1 MFIDEVVM
9 EVTAGRGGDGCM
21 AFLREKFVP
30 MGGPNGGNGGK
41 GADIIFKADE
51 GLKTLVDLRYL
62 KTVKGDSGLNG
73 EGKNKNGKFAE
84 DKIIKVPVGT
94 TIKDYDSN
102 LVIADLTKHGEEV
115 IVAYGGKGG
124 RGNVTLA
131 TRNNPCP
138 SFAERGEPGE
148 VRKIKV
154 ELRMLADVGLVGMP
168 SVGKSTL
175 LSMITNANPK
185 IASYHFTTLSPNLGV
200 VTTKDRYNYVIA
212 DLPGLI
218 EGASTGTG
226 LGHKFLKHIER
237 TKIIAHIID
246 MSASEGRDPYE
257 DYLVIRKELE
267 EFSPKL
273 LNKQEIIIANKM
285 DLPSAKENLNLF
297 KQKINKEAYEISA
310 LNNQNLDTIINVLAD
325 LVKNTKSEVLFD
337 EDIQESHVLYKFKKE
352 KPFTIIKENEHT
364 YIIKGEQ
371 VEKIFKMINFNTE
384 EAIQRFAKKLR
395 NMGVDEELER
405 LGVEEGDIIRILD
418 YEFEEKNVKFLLNRA
433 KT

>member
-1 MFIDEVVM
+1 MFIDEVLM
-9 EVTAGRGGDGCM
+9 EVVAGRGGDGCM
-21 AFLREKFVP
+21 AFRREKFVP

-41 GADIIFKADE
+41 GADIVFKADE
-51 GLKTLVDLRYL
+51 GLKTLIDLRYL
-62 KTVKGDSGLNG
+62 KNVKGEPGKNG
-73 EGKNKNGKFAE
+73 EGKNKSGSYAE

-94 TIKDYDSN
+94 TIKDSETGM
-102 LVIADLTKHGEEV
+102 VIADLTKHNEEV

-131 TRNNPCP
+131 TKSNPCP

-154 ELRMLADVGLVGMP
+154 ELRMLADVGLVGLP

-200 VTTKDRYNYVIA
+200 VTTKDNNFVIA

-218 EGASTGTG
+218 EGASEGLG

-246 MSASEGRDPYE
+246 MSASEGRNPYE
-257 DYLVIRKELE
+257 DYQTIRKELE
-267 EFSPKL
+267 NFSPKL

-285 DLPSAKENLNLF
+285 DLPNSKENLIEF
-297 KQKINKEAYEISA
+297 KKKINKEVYEISA
-310 LNNQNLDTIINVLAD
+310 INNQNLDTIIKVLSD
-325 LVKNTKSEVLFD
+325 LVKNTKEEVLYE
-337 EDIQESHVLYKFKKE
+337 EDIQEKHVLYKFKQE
-352 KPFTIIKENEHT
+352 KPFTIIKENNNT
-364 YIIKGEQ
+364 FVIKGEK

-384 EAIQRFAKKLR
+384 EAISRFAKKLR
-395 NMGVDEELER
+395 TMGVDEELEK
-405 LGVEEGDIIRILD
+405 LGVQEGDIIKILD
-418 YEFEEKNVKFLLNRA
+418 YEFEYTK
-433 KT
+433 

>member
-1 MFIDEVVM
+1 MFIDEVAM
-9 EVTAGRGGDGCM
+9 EVEAGRGGDGCM

-51 GLKTLVDLRYL
+51 GLRTLLDLRYQ
-62 KTVKGDSGLNG
+62 KKIKGEPGENG
-73 EGKNKNGKFAE
+73 EGKNKNGSYAE

-94 TIKDYDSN
+94 TIKDYDTGM
-102 LVIADLTKHGEEV
+102 VIADLTKHNEEV

-131 TRNNPCP
+131 TRSNPCP

-154 ELRMLADVGLVGMP
+154 ELRMLADVGLVGLP

-185 IASYHFTTLSPNLGV
+185 IAAYHFTTLSPNLGV
-200 VTTKDRYNYVIA
+200 VTTKDNNFVIA

-218 EGASTGTG
+218 EGASEGVG
-226 LGHKFLKHIER
+226 LGHKFLKHVER
-237 TKIIAHIID
+237 TKIIAHVID

-257 DYLVIRKELE
+257 DYKVIRKELE

-285 DLPSAKENLNLF
+285 DLPNSKENLKDF
-297 KQKINKEAYEISA
+297 KKKINKEVYEISA
-310 LNNQNLDTIINVLAD
+310 INNQNLDTLINALSE
-325 LVKNTKSEVLFD
+325 LVKNTKEEILYD
-337 EDIQESHVLYKFKKE
+337 EDIQEKHVLYKFKKE
-352 KPFTIIKENEHT
+352 KPFTIIKENDHT
-364 YIIKGEQ
+364 FIVKGEQ

-384 EAIQRFAKKLR
+384 EAISRFAKKLR
-395 NMGVDEELER
+395 SMGVDEELEKMN
-405 LGVEEGDIIRILD
+405 VQEGDIIKILD
-418 YEFEEKNVKFLLNRA
+418 YEFEYTK
-433 KT
+433 

>member
-9 EVTAGRGGDGCM
+9 EVEAGRGGDGCM
-21 AFLREKFVP
+21 AFLREKYVP

-51 GLKTLVDLRYL
+51 GLKTLVDLRYM
-62 KTVKGDSGLNG
+62 KNIKGTAGLNG
-73 EGKNKNGKFAE
+73 EGKNKNGSYAE
-84 DKIIKVPVGT
+84 NKIIKVPVGT
-94 TIKDYDSN
+94 TVKDFDTN
-102 LVIADLTKHGEEV
+102 LVIADLTKHNEEV
-115 IVAYGGKGG
+115 VVAYGGKGG

-131 TRNNPCP
+131 TRSNPCP

-185 IASYHFTTLSPNLGV
+185 IAAYHFTTLSPNLGV
-200 VTTKDRYNYVIA
+200 VSTKDNKYVIA

-218 EGASTGTG
+218 EGASVGSG

-237 TKIIAHIID
+237 TKIIAHVID

-257 DYLVIRKELE
+257 DYQIIRKELE
-267 EFSPKL
+267 TFSKKL

-285 DLPSAKENLNLF
+285 DIPGSKDNLEEF
-297 KQKINKEAYEISA
+297 KKKVDKDIYEISA
-310 LNNQNLDTIINVLAD
+310 INNQNLDTIINVLSE
-325 LVKNTKSEVLFD
+325 LVKNTQEEILYDEEV
-337 EDIQESHVLYKFKKE
+337 QEKHVLYKFKKE
-352 KPFTIIKENEHT
+352 KPFTIIKDGNDFV
-364 YIIKGEQ
+364 IKGEQ

-384 EAIQRFAKKLR
+384 EAISRFAKKLR
-395 NMGVDEELER
+395 NMGVDEELEKM
-405 LGVEEGDIIRILD
+405 GVKEGDIIKILD
-418 YEFEEKNVKFLLNRA
+418 YEFEYTK
-433 KT
+433 

>member
-1 MFIDEVVM
+1 MFVDEVVM
-9 EVTAGRGGDGCM
+9 EVEAGRGGDGCM

-41 GADIIFKADE
+41 GSDIIFKADE
-51 GLKTLVDLRYL
+51 GLKTLIDLRYQ
-62 KTVKGDSGLNG
+62 KKIKGDAGLNG
-73 EGKNKNGKFAE
+73 EGKNKNGSYAE

-94 TIKDYDSN
+94 TIKDYDTGMI
-102 LVIADLTKHGEEV
+102 IADLTKHNEEV

-154 ELRMLADVGLVGMP
+154 ELRMLADVGLVGLP

-185 IASYHFTTLSPNLGV
+185 IAAYHFTTLSPNLGV
-200 VTTKDRYNYVIA
+200 VVTKDNNFVIA

-218 EGASTGTG
+218 EGASTGVG

-237 TKIIAHIID
+237 TKIIAHVID

-257 DYLVIRKELE
+257 DYKVIRKELE

-285 DLPSAKENLNLF
+285 DLPNSKGNLIKF
-297 KQKINKEAYEISA
+297 KQKVNKEVYEISA
-310 LNNQNLDTIINVLAD
+310 LNNQNLDTLIKALSE
-325 LVKNTKSEVLFD
+325 LVKNTKEEILYD
-337 EDIQESHVLYKFKKE
+337 EDIQEKHVLYKFKVE

-364 YIIKGEQ
+364 FVIKGDK
-371 VEKIFKMINFNTE
+371 VEKIFKMMNFNTE
-384 EAIQRFAKKLR
+384 EAISRFAKKLR
-395 NMGVDEELER
+395 SMGVDEELEKMN
-405 LGVEEGDIIRILD
+405 VKEGDIIKVLD
-418 YEFEEKNVKFLLNRA
+418 YEFEYTK
-433 KT
+433 

>member
-9 EVTAGRGGDGCM
+9 EVEAGRGGDGCM

-51 GLKTLVDLRYL
+51 GLKTLVDLRYM
-62 KTVKGDSGLNG
+62 KNVKGAPGLNG
-73 EGKNKNGKFAE
+73 EGKNKNGSYAE
-84 DKIIKVPVGT
+84 NKIIKVPVGT
-94 TIKDYDSN
+94 TVKDFDTN
-102 LVIADLTKHGEEV
+102 LVIADLTKHNEEV
-115 IVAYGGKGG
+115 VVAYGGKGG

-131 TRNNPCP
+131 TRSNPCP

-185 IASYHFTTLSPNLGV
+185 IAAYHFTTLSPNLGV
-200 VTTKDRYNYVIA
+200 VSTKDNKYVIA

-218 EGASTGTG
+218 EGASEGSG

-237 TKIIAHIID
+237 TKIIAHVID

-257 DYLVIRKELE
+257 DYQIIRKELE
-267 EFSPKL
+267 TFSKKL

-285 DLPSAKENLNLF
+285 DIPGSKDNLEEF
-297 KQKINKEAYEISA
+297 KKKVDKDIYEISA
-310 LNNQNLDTIINVLAD
+310 INNQNLDTIINVLSD
-325 LVKNTKSEVLFD
+325 LVKNTKEEILYD
-337 EDIQESHVLYKFKKE
+337 EDVQEKHVLYKFKKE
-352 KPFTIIKENEHT
+352 KPFTIIKDGNDF
-364 YIIKGEQ
+364 IIKGDQ

-384 EAIQRFAKKLR
+384 EAISRFAKKLR
-395 NMGVDEELER
+395 TMGVDEELEKM
-405 LGVEEGDIIRILD
+405 GVKEGDIIKILD
-418 YEFEEKNVKFLLNRA
+418 YEFEYTK
-433 KT
+433 